1 MNTIQDDLKKLSRQ
15 IQEYEKSYLED
26 TMYYGNVVIGWSE
39 EGFQKAEEDKTTKK
53 VVDIDPGQRQFPS
66 ASADASYNIVQ
77 AGLSG
82 SWLLR
87 TSPSWIYEAFV
98 PPLKSCRTC

>member
-39 EGFQKAEEDKTTKK
+39 EGFQKAENDKTAKK
-53 VVDIDPGQRQFPS
+53 VVDIDPGKMLLKFPRI
-66 ASADASYNIVQ
+66 DFVQ
-77 AGLSG
+77 A
-82 SWLLR
+82 
-87 TSPSWIYEAFV
+87 AMV
-98 PPLKSCRTC
+98 